1 VAVLAH
7 PARGDGP
14 LFVEVPGGRLGV
26 AVSRHPQLHRLLPIR
41 VPGQRPVLHSLVDV
55 RWLVHRVR
63 GEHGGPFDPQ
73 ARLRQP
79 RPLGRRR
86 IPEIHPDRDVLDV
99 RQLRGEPGQ
108 PARRLAR
115 PRRPGQQNKVAPP
128 EPRMPRAAH
137 HHVIG
142 VVDDLAAFQPP
153 HHQVG
158 PVSERVN
165 FHVAA

>member
-26 AVSRHPQLHRLLPIR
+26 AVGRHPQLHRLLPIR
-41 VPGQRPVLHSLVDV
+41 VPGQRPVLHGPVDV
-55 RWLVHRVR
+55 PRLVHRVG

-86 IPEIHPDRDVLDV
+86 VPDIHPDRNVLDV
-99 RQLRGEPGQ
+99 WQFLGEPGQ
-108 PARRLAR
+108 PARCFAR

-128 EPRMPRAAH
+128 EPGVPRAAH
-137 HHVIG
+137 HHVVG

-153 HHQVG
+153 HHQVR
-158 PVSERVN
+158 PVPERDN